1 MIVSSWE
8 YEVVGALPLVSC
20 VELISNMCYRSFAD
34 KGGRRLVITG
44 EGLTSTKYTPDSSLN
59 LPVLLK
65 GLLGYS

>member
-8 YEVVGALPLVSC
+8 YEAVGALPLVRYI
-20 VELISNMCYRSFAD
+20 ELISNIYYRSFAD
-34 KGGRRLVITG
+34 KGGRRLVIIR
-44 EGLTSTKYTPDSSLN
+44 EGLTSTKCTPDSSLN